1 MARTKKRSSI
11 DYEEFLQQ
19 LDRFRLVLKKNISSK
34 YQGSRKTTASGSGL
48 TFKDYKD
55 YVSGDDFRN
64 LDWKVYARTDKLY
77 VRRYEEERDLTVHI
91 IVDASASMDFGNP
104 TKYDYAS
111 LLGTGFAYLAF
122 KNNEKFDFS
131 TFAEEFAP
139 VRARK
144 GRKQLLRLLD
154 YLKEADVNGKTK
166 FDKSMESAKRSIS
179 SKSLI
184 IILSDFLYDHK
195 EVQKTLARFRKSQ
208 VLCIQVLDPVEKSF
222 SIQGDMIL
230 KDAEEGTTLRT
241 FITRRVKNKYREALQ
256 EHVAHLKDTC
266 DTMRVGFVSVS
277 TDMEIFDAFFEAYQH
292 LR

>member
-1 MARTKKRSSI
+1 MARKKNKDI
-11 DYEEFLQQ
+11 DYEEFLSQ
-19 LDRFRLVLKKNISSK
+19 LDRFRLVLKKNISSQ
-34 YQGSRKTTASGSGL
+34 YQGSRKTTAAGSGL

-55 YVSGDDFRN
+55 YVAGDDFRN
-64 LDWKVYARTDKLY
+64 LDWRVYARTDKLY

-91 IVDASASMDFGNP
+91 ILDASGSMDFGTP
-104 TKYDYAS
+104 SKFDYAS

-131 TFAEEFAP
+131 TFAETFSP

-154 YLKEADVNGKTK
+154 YLKESDVDGKTE
-166 FDKSMESAKRSIS
+166 FSESMESAKKQIS
-179 SKSLI
+179 SKSLV

-195 EVQKTLARFRKSQ
+195 EVSQTLARFRKSQ

-222 SIQGDMIL
+222 AIEGDMIL
-230 KDAEEGTTLRT
+230 EDAEEKTTLRT
-241 FITRRVKNKYREALQ
+241 FITRRVKHKYREAL
-256 EHVAHLKDTC
+256 EDHNAHVKDAC
-266 DTMRVGFVSVS
+266 EDIGAGFVSVS
-277 TDMEIFDAFFEAYQH
+277 SDMEIFDAFFNAYQA